1 MTITL
6 ALFTAHVHNRIDL
19 FPNKDVKLTFPSFSP
34 PIFLPGLS
42 PAHLAIQKDRLD
54 ILKCLLDL
62 GCDANS
68 QEGKS
73 GRGALSLATE
83 LGHGD
88 MVDLLLSRGANV
100 NSQVRT

>member
-1 MTITL
+1 MWPPKYFSQFVTL
-6 ALFTAHVHNRIDL
+6 
-19 FPNKDVKLTFPSFSP
+19 
-34 PIFLPGLS
+34 FLNLGLS
-42 PAHLAIQKDRLD
+42 PAHLAIQKDRRD
-54 ILKCLLDL
+54 ILACLLDL

-73 GRGALSLATE
+73 GRGALSVATE

-100 NSQVRT
+100 NSQVSGRVIFKIIF